1 MTDILV
7 IEDDPL
13 NQEAIVATLQ
23 HAGYQVTL
31 APNGA
36 LGVEMARSDH
46 PDLIICDVTMPWMD
60 GHEVLRLLRNDSE
73 TANIPFIFLTARTE
87 YAALRQGMDLGADDY
102 LTKPFVA
109 RELLQAVRARLE
121 RRDAIDQEY
130 KQRIGKLEGAVIHT
144 LPQEIIAPLNTIL
157 GYSDL
162 IVSDADDMPKAQIVD
177 LVEQINA
184 SSTKLFRLVE
194 NIVIYARIEL
204 RKKDADILKA
214 DVRREFKTEVSQDFI
229 GAVVDRVAAHYHR
242 QDDVQLDIPQSMPF
256 PIFRDDLAKIVR
268 ELADNA
274 FKFSEPGTP
283 VKVAAR
289 SRPGHCVLSV
299 RNEGRGMTPGQIAQI
314 GEYVQF
320 ERRLQAGQGL
330 GLGLAIVKGLLEIY
344 GGELAITSIPNQ
356 HTIAQVILME

>member
-1 MTDILV
+1 MTEILI

-13 NQEAIVATLQ
+13 NQEAITAALK
-23 HAGYQVTL
+23 HAGYEVTL

-36 LGVEMARSDH
+36 FGVELARANN

-87 YAALRQGMDLGADDY
+87 YDALREGMNLGADDY

-109 RELLQAVRARLE
+109 HDLLQAVRTRLE
-121 RRDAIDQEY
+121 RRDSIDQEY
-130 KQRIGKLEGAVIHT
+130 AKRLGKLEGAVIHT
-144 LPQEIIAPLNTIL
+144 LPQEIVAPLNTIL

-162 IVSDADDMPKAQIVD
+162 IVSDADELPKSQIVD
-177 LVEQINA
+177 LVGEINT

-194 NIVIYARIEL
+194 NIITYARIEM
-204 RKKDADILKA
+204 RKKDIDALK
-214 DVRREFKTEVSQDFI
+214 VEIRREFETEVSQDYI
-229 GAVVDRVAAHYHR
+229 EATVKRVADHYHR
-242 QDDVQLDIPQSMPF
+242 EGDVQLDIPQPMCF

-268 ELADNA
+268 ELVDNA
-274 FKFSEPGTP
+274 FKFSDAGTP
-283 VKVAAR
+283 VNVAAR

-299 RNEGRGMTPGQIAQI
+299 RNEGRGMTPGQIARI

-344 GGELAITSIPNQ
+344 SGELAITSVPNR